1 MGIKKMKWNDV
12 TMVSTVKE
20 MLNLAVEEAGDSL
33 AFQYKDETNK
43 DNIISVTYKE
53 FKKDTEE
60 LGTALASI
68 DMHDKH
74 IAVIGENSYNWIITY
89 FATVILKI

>member
-43 DNIISVTYKE
+43 DNIISPWQAKVQTYNISCY
-53 FKKDTEE
+53 
-60 LGTALASI
+60 G
-68 DMHDKH
+68 
-74 IAVIGENSYNWIITY
+74 
-89 FATVILKI
+89 